1 MTRYFGKDR
10 GKAISLGNLG
20 GMIGVMFLPVLV
32 VFLKNHF
39 TFREIWLFSSISLII
54 FLPILFFILNNQNER
69 QKKFKESIEGNFK
82 QWKTI
87 EVIRNKIFLIYL
99 PITTVFSFVGTGLMF
114 HQIFIFF
121 QKGWTLEMLG
131 TGFIFLGFFSIIDY
145 FWAVLIDILNPRKNL
160 LFASNFYSYN
170 NINIF

>member
-1 MTRYFGKDR
+1 M
-10 GKAISLGNLG
+10 A
-20 GMIGVMFLPVLV
+20 
-32 VFLKNHF
+32 
-39 TFREIWLFSSISLII
+39 FSSISLII

-114 HQIFIFF
+114 HQIFIFS

-131 TGFIFLGFFSIIDY
+131 TGFIF
-145 FWAVLIDILNPRKNL
+145 
-160 LFASNFYSYN
+160 
-170 NINIF
+170 